1 MSNEQKKY
9 RFLFIEPFSLPRNSS
24 FARFSSEATKEQK
37 IMNYSGLKHLL
48 EDVEWDY
55 PDGPVAAYGDWPV
68 ENREE
73 MCFVAAGRLPV
84 VREAC
89 ESGKYNAIILAGGGE
104 PGFNEAREIA
114 NRYNI
119 PVTSFAYSQMHIASM
134 IGNKFTII
142 DLAESHN
149 MYYYNLVVQH
159 QFTQRCASIRNI
171 DIPLAR
177 PGYTDEFPMFEEQK
191 KALRGESSV
200 AVERAVKEAVEAIE
214 EDSAEVITFGCAAT
228 FWIKPFLQKRLTEM
242 GWEIPVLE
250 GYGCAIELAKT
261 MVDLGIHASNLMFP
275 PTRPGYT
282 RVKRF

>member
-9 RFLFIEPFSLPRNSS
+9 RFIFIAPFSLPQNSR
-24 FARFSSEATKEQK
+24 FTRFSSGATKEQK
-37 IMNYSGLKHLL
+37 VINYDGLKHLL

-55 PDGPVAAYGDWPV
+55 HDGPIAPYGDWPV

-73 MCFVAAGRLPV
+73 MCLVAAGRLPV
-84 VREAC
+84 VRIAC

-134 IGNKFTII
+134 IGNKFSII

-159 QFTQRCASIRNI
+159 QFTHKCASIRNI
-171 DIPLAR
+171 NLPLPR
-177 PGYTDEFPMFEEQK
+177 PGHTDEFPMFEEQE
-191 KALRGESSV
+191 KALRGEPSV

-228 FWIKPFLQKRLTEM
+228 FWLKPFLQKRLNEL
-242 GWEIPVLE
+242 GWEVPVLE
-250 GYGCAIELAKT
+250 GYSCAIGLAKI

-275 PTRPGYT
+275 AVRSGYT